1 MENVNVN
8 MNEGILKMFL
18 ISCRDGVKINNKPMD
33 SFKAKEKINFL
44 DVVEVKDID
53 QNKLVATYTNNE
65 KDIFER
71 IDTKLT
77 SLDLEVFLLDAEEE
91 EEEGFLLINN
101 NIEDIR
107 SVEEVREMINWDE
120 IGLLKYLDE
129 AETVLKVF
137 YYNGDTLTLELM

>member
-33 SFKAKEKINFL
+33 SLKAKERINFS
-44 DVVEVKDID
+44 DVIEVKDID
-53 QNKLVATYTNNE
+53 ESKLEATYANNK

-71 IDTKLT
+71 IDAKLT

-91 EEEGFLLINN
+91 GDCLIINN
-101 NIEDIR
+101 DLEDIR

-137 YYNGDTLTLELM
+137 YYSGETLILELM